1 MVDSSSSHVPAVHQY
16 PEIREYMTPSP
27 QTISRNRSLSAAGRL
42 MREHHLRHLP
52 VLDGGRIVGVISE
65 RDLFLIESL
74 PGVNPTDV
82 RVEEAMIQDVFTV
95 TPNTPVAE
103 AIETMI
109 GRKVGS
115 VVVCEGNRVIGV
127 FTTIDA
133 LCALHHLLERH

>member
-1 MVDSSSSHVPAVHQY
+1 MKSTKLPPVRQY

-27 QTISRNRSLSAAGRL
+27 HTIALSGSLSAAGRL

-52 VLDGGRIVGVISE
+52 VLDGGRIAGVVSE
-65 RDLFLIESL
+65 RDLFLVESL

-82 RVEEAMIQDVFTV
+82 RVEEAMVEDVYTV
-95 TPNTPVAE
+95 HPDTPLGE

-109 GRKVGS
+109 DRKIGS
-115 VVVCEGNRVIGV
+115 AIVCEGDRVLGV

-133 LCALHHLLERH
+133 LRALHALLERP

>member
-1 MVDSSSSHVPAVHQY
+1 MTSANHSPVRQY

-27 QTISRNRSLSAAGRL
+27 HTIAPNRSLAAAGRL

-52 VLDGGRIVGVISE
+52 VLDGGRIVGVVSE
-65 RDLFLIESL
+65 RDLFLVESF

-82 RVEEAMIQDVFTV
+82 RVEEAMVQDVFTV
-95 TPNTPVAE
+95 SPNMPLAE

-109 GRKVGS
+109 DRKVGS
-115 VVVCEGNRVIGV
+115 AIVCEGDRVLGV

-133 LCALHHLLERH
+133 LRALHNLLEPR